1 MNIKIIKKT
10 VIINSSTIS
19 HLITKSDDYIYQ
31 LRKVLIE
38 LKLT

>member
-1 MNIKIIKKT
+1 MDIKIIKKT

-19 HLITKSDDYIYQ
+19 HLITKSDALYQ